1 MKKRSLVI
9 ICLILSVIFCLSSCG
24 GPGSDET
31 AETEKESVTESHQA
45 GRDSQT
51 ETDKGSESEISVDTE
66 TEPSPESE
74 TEKHTE
80 TETEKPS
87 ESDSET
93 ETAKEPE
100 TETDVETEIEIETE
114 TETEKHT
121 ETETVI
127 ETETET
133 ETETAVE
140 TETETET
147 ETEIETETE
156 TETETEK
163 ETEPPIQHSQ
173 LFLDMK
179 AQIENYQKTN
189 PEVWGW
195 LYIEAKYLNTSGV
208 EVISYPLMLGTDNEY
223 YLTHKWDRSYSK
235 LGAIF
240 ADCRTDPDMLDNRNV
255 VIYGHNMAAGTMLH
269 KLLKVYKSKSVF
281 MGTNGCYVD
290 ITIYTTEAIYKFD
303 LFSMYVT
310 SAYSDYR
317 TVYFVGDTHWVDYLN
332 ARQKLSK
339 WSKNYEFNEND
350 MMITFSTCTDE
361 IENGRMAFH
370 CILTEI
376 LY

>member
-1 MKKRSLVI
+1 MDVTHEDRMKAYLMGWAYRKGENMRKGLPDDGVTYQQMELAYYMGLATRKGEEMRLAEMAVDEALADSGHWI
-9 ICLILSVIFCLSSCG
+9 TIHPNDGDGYRRIKIDGEGTILAGLSKAHVGRKISEIGEVFRKTKTG
-24 GPGSDET
+24 GKTET
-31 AETEKESVTESHQA
+31 VTETK
-45 GRDSQT
+45 T
-51 ETDKGSESEISVDTE
+51 ETK
-66 TEPSPESE
+66 
-74 TEKHTE
+74 TE
-80 TETEKPS
+80 TETE
-87 ESDSET
+87 
-93 ETAKEPE
+93 A
-100 TETDVETEIEIETE
+100 
-114 TETEKHT
+114 
-121 ETETVI
+121 
-127 ETETET
+127 
-133 ETETAVE
+133 
-140 TETETET
+140 
-147 ETEIETETE
+147 ETETE